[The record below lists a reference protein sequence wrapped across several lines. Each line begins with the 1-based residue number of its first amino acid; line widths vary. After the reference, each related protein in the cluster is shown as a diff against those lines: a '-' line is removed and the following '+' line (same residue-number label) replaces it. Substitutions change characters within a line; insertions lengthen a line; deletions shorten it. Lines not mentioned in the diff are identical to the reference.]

1 MPDNLPELRDIHLP
15 DGISLFPPAYG
26 WWVIVGAIIGSV
38 LFYRLIRLMLQK
50 SKKRYA
56 LRLLKTPADNNFIH
70 QASVMS
76 TILRR
81 ICIYKY
87 PEAIV
92 LTGKQ
97 WTDFLNSKCKEKLD
111 DKTAELFLNAPYM
124 PDNSNVFSVEDIDK
138 LQTFCQKWIGENL

>member
-26 WWVIVGAIIGSV
+26 WWVIVAVIIGSA

-56 LRLLKTPADNNFIH
+56 LRLLKTSTDNNLIH
-70 QASVMS
+70 RAASMS

-111 DKTAELFLNAPYM
+111 DKTAELLLNAPYI
-124 PDNSNVFSVEDIDK
+124 PDNSKVFSAEDVDK

>member
-70 QASVMS
+70 QASAMS

-111 DKTAELFLNAPYM
+111 DKTAELLLNAPYM
-124 PDNSNVFSVEDIDK
+124 PCNNHTYSSNDVDE
-138 LQTFCQKWIGENL
+138 LQLFCQQWIGENL